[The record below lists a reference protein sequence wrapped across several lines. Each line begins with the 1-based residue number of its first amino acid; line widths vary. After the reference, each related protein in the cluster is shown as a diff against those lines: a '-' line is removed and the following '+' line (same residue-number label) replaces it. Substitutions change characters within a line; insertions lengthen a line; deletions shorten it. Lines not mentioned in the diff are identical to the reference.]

1 MSLLPNAVGRLDN
14 VVEAIRDGDH
24 KRTIQLLSA
33 ERDRLLKKSKIQY
46 LEQGKTKFARWSIEG
61 FVNNI
66 TNNKDRWHE
75 ARKACGWSGNDSHD
89 LPVEDFPI
97 GGMIENWEI
106 AEIVDNECCI
116 ISREGSVSPFWV
128 PVEFLQCVGVRFDL
142 PKGCDQK

>member
-1 MSLLPNAVGRLDN
+1 M
-14 VVEAIRDGDH
+14 
-24 KRTIQLLSA
+24 
-33 ERDRLLKKSKIQY
+33 
-46 LEQGKTKFARWSIEG
+46 
-61 FVNNI
+61 
-66 TNNKDRWHE
+66 KDE
-75 ARKACGWSGNDSHD
+75 IIKAMVK
-89 LPVEDFPI
+89 PVEDFPI